1 MGKRK
6 SAAMKPKP
14 NRVPKLDKEF
24 DCPFC
29 SHSKAVKVELDRVR
43 GIGALSCR
51 VCGAVYNRAITRLDE
66 GIDVYGDWI
75 DACVSANAEAAK
87 EAQQKLEKA
96 PPAAS
101 SQGGGG
107 PSGGPSRG
115 PPPAAAES
123 ASDGESEDRGRAR
136 RERFALAQGSRTGL
150 KKPNREAVSDAEGS
164 SSEEAE
170 EPAPKEGGAPESSE
184 GAPSRKRLKVDR
196 NREDDEAASGESE
209 GSETEKQTQN
219 AGDPEVGGVL
229 DLYRKEAEGEEEADE
244 GDTALFHDDE

>member
-6 SAAMKPKP
+6 STAMKPKP
-14 NRVPKLDKEF
+14 NKVPKLDKEF

-87 EAQQKLEKA
+87 EAQQKLEKT

-101 SQGGGG
+101 SQGGGA
-107 PSGGPSRG
+107 SFRG
-115 PPPAAAES
+115 PPPGAAES
-123 ASDGESEDRGRAR
+123 ASDGESEDRGKAR
-136 RERFALAQGSRTGL
+136 RERFALAQGSRLGL
-150 KKPNREAVSDAEGS
+150 KKPNRETVSDADGS
-164 SSEEAE
+164 SSEEAD
-170 EPAPKEGGAPESSE
+170 EPPPKGGGPTERSE

-196 NREDDEAASGESE
+196 NRDDEEAASGESE

>member
-51 VCGAVYNRAITRLDE
+51 VCGAAYNRSITRLDE

-96 PPAAS
+96 PIAAA
-101 SQGGGG
+101 SQGGGAH
-107 PSGGPSRG
+107 SRG
-115 PPPAAAES
+115 PPPVASES
-123 ASDGESEDRGRAR
+123 ASEGETEDRGRAR
-136 RERFALAQGSRTGL
+136 KERFALTGGSRMGL
-150 KKPNREAVSDAEGS
+150 KKLNRETVSEREGS

-170 EPAPKEGGAPESSE
+170 DPAPRGGGEGPESSE
-184 GAPSRKRLKVDR
+184 GAPSRKRLKVDKS
-196 NREDDEAASGESE
+196 REDEEDVSGESD
-209 GSETEKQTQN
+209 GTETERQAQN
-219 AGDPEVGGVL
+219 FGDPEVGGVL
-229 DLYRKEAEGEEEADE
+229 DLYRKEAEGEEEAEE